1 MARIPSEEWQF
12 WADLEGEVSAI
23 SGAQQGNNK
32 VWRLR
37 RDAGPLVVL
46 KLEEPWTC
54 TGALGAARFLLQGIA
69 VRAPTRTG
77 TVEVPG
83 PYGRGID
90 GFRETAGAGRWSR
103 GSSRIRFLRGDGGR
117 EQPFLHYTCK
127 NRSSITRSSDSTPS
141 FTSLKVLENSH
152 WRVYILIV
160 FCLEWRTKKIEFW

>member
-1 MARIPSEEWQF
+1 MARIPSEECG
-12 WADLEGEVSAI
+12 DLRQLVLSRFRGRDVCCLRGAA
-23 SGAQQGNNK
+23 GAQDG
-32 VWRLR
+32 L
-37 RDAGPLVVL
+37 AA
-46 KLEEPWTC
+46 EERYWC
-54 TGALGAARFLLQGIA
+54 FRCVEARGALDMYRGAARFLLQGIA

-152 WRVYILIV
+152 
-160 FCLEWRTKKIEFW
+160 